1 MSVVWDTNESSRS
14 LIRTRPLRRPRPFA
28 FSGLG
33 RRNMPSRTLT
43 PDPPTAPG
51 QRTPPETLA
60 APGQRTPP
68 ETLAAPGQRTPP
80 ESPAFSG
87 LRLVPVPGAWPPYDC
102 ETHGAACPAA
112 REAATTNAH
121 ARQAPGHAGPPGP
134 AGLAAPPAAP
144 GHNRTAAAPAPAAA
158 VAPVA
163 AVAPAAAAA
172 PADAAGRADAVAP
185 VAAAG
190 RADAAP
196 GAAGP
201 ATALPRQFA
210 QVLVEILAGSR
221 PLRQT
226 VGWTTDRVRAQ
237 IGELT
242 QLLASD
248 QRPRIRRIVTS
259 QPAVSVVEMTVVVGF
274 GVRSRALAMRF
285 EHVPARQPAPGRPA
299 RPARWLCTEIETG

>member
-1 MSVVWDTNESSRS
+1 
-14 LIRTRPLRRPRPFA
+14 
-28 FSGLG
+28 
-33 RRNMPSRTLT
+33 MPSRTLT

-51 QRTPPETLA
+51 QRTPPES
-60 APGQRTPP
+60 
-68 ETLAAPGQRTPP
+68 LAAPGQRTPP
-80 ESPAFSG
+80 ESLAAPGQRTPQESPTFSG

-134 AGLAAPPAAP
+134 AGSAA
-144 GHNRTAAAPAPAAA
+144 GTAPA
-158 VAPVA
+158 A
-163 AVAPAAAAA
+163 AVAPAAAA
-172 PADAAGRADAVAP
+172 PGTAGR
-185 VAAAG
+185 
-190 RADAAP
+190 
-196 GAAGP
+196 

-285 EHVPARQPAPGRPA
+285 EHVPARQPAPGLPA